1 MKASS
6 EMAEDAQKRK
16 EAKGASVTQEDI
28 DKVLAESIEARV
40 TPYAS
45 LPYSEQLAKK
55 HQDLSNMLREFNKS
69 LDQEIKKKNETAPE
83 WYSMLGENK
92 RLPLDAEIIHTDTLD
107 GYRNKVEFTVG
118 RMFAPPREGIDEL
131 FNSEGPVCVGFNR
144 GNLSK
149 GI

>member
-45 LPYSEQLAKK
+45 LTY
-55 HQDLSNMLREFNKS
+55 
-69 LDQEIKKKNETAPE
+69 
-83 WYSMLGENK
+83 
-92 RLPLDAEIIHTDTLD
+92 
-107 GYRNKVEFTVG
+107 
-118 RMFAPPREGIDEL
+118 
-131 FNSEGPVCVGFNR
+131 
-144 GNLSK
+144 
-149 GI
+149 